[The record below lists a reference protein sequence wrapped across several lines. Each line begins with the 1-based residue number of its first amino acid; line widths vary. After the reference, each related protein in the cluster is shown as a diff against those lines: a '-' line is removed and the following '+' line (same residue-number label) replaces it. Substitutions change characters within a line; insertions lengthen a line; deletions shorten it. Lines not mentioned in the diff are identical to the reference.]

1 VRGSLAQVLRGMLM
15 GAADL
20 VPGVSG
26 GTVALVL
33 GIYQQFIGA
42 LHSCVSVLTRLAR
55 GDVRGAGEALRHVPI
70 VWLGSLAVGILTIV
84 FVGARTLSVA
94 IEEYPVQLAGLFCGL
109 IASAVVICWRQLR
122 QPERRHVVVLI
133 VSATLTFVLLGLSPA
148 SDASGEITTPLWGF
162 FVGGAIAITAMVLPG
177 VSGSFI
183 LVLLGLYAQVLAAV
197 SDRNLLVIAVFM
209 LGCLTGLGVS
219 STTLRW
225 LLHHYHDLVLA
236 AMIGLM
242 VGSIR
247 ILWPWPGGF
256 QTTELGLP
264 TASEWAAPTLLALA
278 GLAVVLTLDAV
289 ALRMRGV
296 GEEELEA
303 EVEEAADELDTP
315 TPDASEV
322 DVSELDAPE
331 LDAPEQAPPQP

>member
-1 VRGSLAQVLRGMLM
+1 MLM

-42 LHSCVSVLTRLAR
+42 LHSCVTVLTRLVR
-55 GDVRGAGEALRHVPI
+55 GDLRGAGQALRQVPF

-122 QPERRHVVVLI
+122 SPEGRHVVVLLA
-133 VSATLTFVLLGLSPA
+133 SAALTFLLLGLSPA

-197 SDRNLLVIAVFM
+197 ADRDLLVIAVFM

-242 VGSIR
+242 VGSFR

-264 TASEWAAPTLLALA
+264 SGSDWAAPTLLAVT

-303 EVEEAADELDTP
+303 EVEEAADELDT
-315 TPDASEV
+315 D
-322 DVSELDAPE
+322 ELDTPE
-331 LDAPEQAPPQP
+331 LDTPEQAPPQS